1 MTINYRLGALG
12 FLMWNHIEEGEETV
26 GNYGIMDQQLAMQW
40 VQENIKYF
48 NGDPSRVQ
56 LFGQSAGAISIMIHL
71 TLPSSQP
78 LFTTAVMQSNPFH
91 IPFKEQ
97 WEAGIQANYF
107 GEKIGCP
114 TLNKEC
120 LRSGFIVDRFISF
133 GRLYKMK

>member
-1 MTINYRLGALG
+1 
-12 FLMWNHIEEGEETV
+12 MWNHIEEGEETV
-26 GNYGIMDQQLAMQW
+26 GNYGIMDQQLAMRW
-40 VQENIKYF
+40 VQDNIKYF

-56 LFGQSAGAISIMIHL
+56 LFGQSAGAISIMVHL
-71 TLPSSQP
+71 TLPSSEP

-120 LRSGFIVDRFISF
+120 LRPGSILLLFVFLSLIWTKYIVFNI
-133 GRLYKMK
+133 LI

>member
-1 MTINYRLGALG
+1 
-12 FLMWNHIEEGEETV
+12 
-26 GNYGIMDQQLAMQW
+26 MDQQLAMRW

-56 LFGQSAGAISIMIHL
+56 LFGQSAGAISIMVHL
-71 TLPSSQP
+71 TLPSSEP

-120 LRSGFIVDRFISF
+120 LRSGFYAYHIVPFA
-133 GRLYKMK
+133 RLFKRKMIVLASCF